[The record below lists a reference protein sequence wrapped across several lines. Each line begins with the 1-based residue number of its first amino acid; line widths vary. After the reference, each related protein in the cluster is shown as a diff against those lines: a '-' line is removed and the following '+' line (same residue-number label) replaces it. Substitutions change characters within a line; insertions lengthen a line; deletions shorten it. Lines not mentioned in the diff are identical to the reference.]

1 MANKKIRIWSE
12 AELVDTFGLSKSIDD
27 SPLLKEWLAATTIF
41 TETEL
46 DTLDKIRQE
55 ARELIYSWN
64 EEDLKMNFIAF
75 VIDIARLRTSKYART
90 FYEKTIDAT
99 VEGHYL
105 KTQTDFMIAKG
116 VLDMAKTPYFH
127 FQEYKKDKDPNGDP
141 VAQLVE
147 AFLIAQE
154 KNKNGKPMYGC
165 YVMGRLWFFVTMEY
179 KNYCISHAYD
189 CTDEK
194 DLFQIIAILRK
205 FKEILETRLL
215 D

>member
-27 SPLLKEWLAATTIF
+27 SPLLKEWLTATTIF

-75 VIDIARLRTSKYART
+75 VIDIAKLRTSKYART

-127 FQEYKKDKDPNGDP
+127 FQEYTSTKLSAGKKDKDPNGDP

-154 KNKNGKPMYGC
+154 KIK
-165 YVMGRLWFFVTMEY
+165 ME
-179 KNYCISHAYD
+179 NQCMAAMSWDD
-189 CTDEK
+189 CGF
-194 DLFQIIAILRK
+194 L
-205 FKEILETRLL
+205 
-215 D
+215 